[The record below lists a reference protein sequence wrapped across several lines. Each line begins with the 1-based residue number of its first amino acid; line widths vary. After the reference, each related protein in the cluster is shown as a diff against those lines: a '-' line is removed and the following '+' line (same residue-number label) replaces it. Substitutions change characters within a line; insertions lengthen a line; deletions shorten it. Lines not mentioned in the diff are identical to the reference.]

1 MSWDGYIHTLMGNN
15 EVMAA
20 AILGSEAGK
29 EQVWAS
35 TPLFAAITVAE
46 IKAMVDFNRS
56 GLFSQ
61 GIFLAGVKCTVLR
74 DNLLTDAVWTM
85 DMRTK
90 ITDTDSNTY
99 SICVA
104 KTAKALIVVQAKKDV
119 HGGKVNKIAFDMAE
133 YLRKSGY

>member
-35 TPLFAAITVAE
+35 TPLFAAIT
-46 IKAMVDFNRS
+46 
-56 GLFSQ
+56 